1 MGLNPPSTGLHPIV
15 VSPIS
20 LLNETAN
27 LHFEVKL
34 LRHFKNSGIMTES
47 VLELLLGLII
57 VMLDVDMVRIVSRIV
72 RMVLT

>member
-34 LRHFKNSGIMTES
+34 LRHFKNSGMMTES
-47 VLELLLGLII
+47 VLELLLGW
-57 VMLDVDMVRIVSRIV
+57 
-72 RMVLT
+72 